1 MADENI
7 IVNEDGTRT
16 DEAGVNIANSETLSE
31 TDRKCPN
38 CGGTMDFDP
47 ECGKLHCP
55 YCDYQE
61 VIPQAENAPAS
72 AVELDFLSAE
82 NKETNC
88 NWGTEKKA
96 VVCKSCGAE
105 TIYDALAVSSECP
118 YCGSNQVME
127 AAGEKTL
134 APGGVVPFKITNEVA
149 GANFKQWIKKKFFC
163 PKLAKES
170 AKPES
175 FTGIYL
181 PYWTFDTS
189 TVSSYTG
196 KYGKDR
202 TVKRKDSNGNTT
214 TETVTDWFKTSGIYR
229 EDFDDELVL
238 ATNRHDSK
246 ILNALAPFDTADN
259 KSYKPEYVAGFAAE
273 RYTLGLKD
281 GWEVAKKSITKKIN
295 SGVSGKILREHNA
308 DHVTDLKIK
317 STYNKITYKYL
328 MLPIWVSS
336 FQYNGKVYQ
345 FMVNGQTGK
354 VYGKTP
360 VSAWKV
366 ILVVLLV
373 ILAIALICGCGSIVG
388 FFDNS
393 GFISGM
399 PIF

>member
-7 IVNEDGTRT
+7 IVNEDGTRS
-16 DEAGVNIANSETLSE
+16 DENGVNIAGAETLSE

-47 ECGKLHCP
+47 ESGKLHCP

-61 VIPQAENAPAS
+61 VIPQADNAPAS

-88 NWGTEKKA
+88 NWGADKKA

-149 GANFKQWIKKKFFC
+149 GDNFKKWIGKKFFC
-163 PKLAKES
+163 PKLAKQS
-170 AKPES
+170 ARPEA

-189 TVSSYTG
+189 TVSSYKG
-196 KYGKDR
+196 KYGIDK
-202 TVKRKDSNGNTT
+202 TVYYKDSNGNKQSR
-214 TETVTDWFKTSGIYR
+214 TETTWYRTSGIYR

-238 ATNRHDSK
+238 ATNRHESA
-246 ILNALAPFDTADN
+246 IINGLAPFDTADN
-259 KSYKPEYVAGFAAE
+259 KAYKPEYVAGFAAE

-281 GWEVAKKSITKKIN
+281 GWEVAKKSIFKKIN
-295 SGVSGKILREHNA
+295 SGVSSKIRREHNA
-308 DHVTDLKIK
+308 DHVSDLKIN
-317 STYNKITYKYL
+317 STFNAITYKYL

-366 ILVVLLV
+366 ILVVGLIV
-373 ILAIALICGCGSIVG
+373 LAIALICGCGGILG
-388 FFDNS
+388 AFNN
-393 GFISGM
+393 
-399 PIF
+399 